1 MSLFLGSCCFV
12 MFQMVLSSKFHFPVV
27 CGDTQ
32 MALLGIS
39 EQSPSPAEYLPRNL
53 RQIQTPLLL
62 PAEWKLGRGAVFA
75 EFLTLN
81 IVSLLLWFMS
91 LSLPAGLQAG
101 VVSIHSSRDQS
112 IRPPATV
119 ALQRL

>member
-1 MSLFLGSCCFV
+1 MSLFLGGCCFV

-27 CGDTQ
+27 RGDTQ

-39 EQSPSPAEYLPRNL
+39 EQSPSPAEYLTHNL

-62 PAEWKLGRGAVFA
+62 RAEWKLGRGAVFA
-75 EFLTLN
+75 EFLTLSV
-81 IVSLLLWFMS
+81 VSLLLWFMS

-101 VVSIHSSRDQS
+101 VVSIHSSMDQG